1 MLARTMQMHTRA
13 TATPDTEED
22 RRVPRTTSIR
32 NFSRARKNREAEACA
47 TGPPLTDKKM
57 RQEREMKADEAGT
70 HHNEREQPCHDTG
83 TKQ

>member
-13 TATPDTEED
+13 TATADTEED
-22 RRVPRTTSIR
+22 RRVLRTTSIR
-32 NFSRARKNREAEACA
+32 NFGRARKNREAETCA
-47 TGPPLTDKKM
+47 TYLPLTDQEM
-57 RQEREMKADEAGT
+57 RQEREMKADEAGA